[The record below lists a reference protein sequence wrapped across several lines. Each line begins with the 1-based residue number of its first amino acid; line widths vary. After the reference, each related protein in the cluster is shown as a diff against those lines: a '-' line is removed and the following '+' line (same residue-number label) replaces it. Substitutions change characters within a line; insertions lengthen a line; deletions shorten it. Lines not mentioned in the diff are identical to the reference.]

1 MTRRFTNQVFVF
13 IMVMLT
19 MTSYAQKDVTQFLG
33 IPIDGYK
40 SEIIQKLKSKG
51 FTINPHKADV
61 LDGEFNGTDVNI
73 FFGTNNNKVWRIAIV
88 DANDMSE
95 GNIKIRFN
103 NLLYQFQNNKNY
115 LPSPDS
121 AILKYTIPE
130 NEDISYELTVNK
142 KRYQAVFYQKT
153 AAYDSLT
160 KEKDILIAK
169 KSRDDGDGEKI
180 ADLIVKIFQE
190 SLKSLDKS
198 VWFMIG
204 ERYGKY
210 YITIFY
216 ENVYNKANGQDL

>member
-1 MTRRFTNQVFVF
+1 MTRHFTNFVLVF
-13 IMVMLT
+13 IMTMLT
-19 MTSYAQKDVTQFLG
+19 ANLYAQKDVTQFLG

-40 SEIIQKLKSKG
+40 SEMIQKLKSKG

-73 FFGTNNNKVWRIAIV
+73 FIGTNNNKVWRIAIK

-103 NLLYQFQNNKNY
+103 NLLQQFQNNKNY
-115 LPSPDS
+115 LASPDS
-121 AILKYTIPE
+121 TILKYTIPE

-160 KEKDILIAK
+160 AEKDILMAK
-169 KSRDDGDGEKI
+169 KSRNESDGEKI

-190 SLKSLDKS
+190 SLKSLDKT

-204 ERYGKY
+204 ESYGKY

-216 ENVYNKANGQDL
+216 ENVYNKANGEDL

>member
-1 MTRRFTNQVFVF
+1 MTRHFTNFVLVF
-13 IMVMLT
+13 IMTMLT
-19 MTSYAQKDVTQFLG
+19 ANLYAQKDVTQFLG

-40 SEIIQKLKSKG
+40 SEMIQKLKSKG

-73 FFGTNNNKVWRIAIV
+73 FIGTNNNKVWRIAIK

-103 NLLYQFQNNKNY
+103 NLLQQFKSNKNY
-115 LPSPDS
+115 LPSSDS
-121 AILKYTIPE
+121 AILKYTIPD

-160 KEKDILIAK
+160 AEKDILMAK
-169 KSRDDGDGEKI
+169 KSRNESEGEKI

-190 SLKSLDKS
+190 SLKSLDKT

-204 ERYGKY
+204 ESYGKY

>member
-1 MTRRFTNQVFVF
+1 MT
-13 IMVMLT
+13 ILT
-19 MTSYAQKDVTQFLG
+19 ANLYAQKDVTQFLG

-40 SEIIQKLKSKG
+40 SEMIQKLKSKG

-73 FFGTNNNKVWRIAIV
+73 FIGTNNNKVWRIAIK
-88 DANDMSE
+88 DANDMTE

-103 NLLYQFQNNKNY
+103 NLLLQFQNNKNY
-115 LPSPDS
+115 LASPDS
-121 AILKYTIPE
+121 TILKYTIPE

-160 KEKDILIAK
+160 AEKDILMAK
-169 KSRDDGDGEKI
+169 KSRNESDGEKI

-190 SLKSLDKS
+190 SLKSLDKT

-204 ERYGKY
+204 ENYGKY

-216 ENVYNKANGQDL
+216 ENVYNKANGEDL

>member
-1 MTRRFTNQVFVF
+1 MIRYFTKFVLFFVMT
-13 IMVMLT
+13 MVTATL
-19 MTSYAQKDVTQFLG
+19 YAQKDVTQFLG

-40 SEIIQKLKSKG
+40 SEMIQKLKSKG

-73 FFGTNNNKVWRIAIV
+73 FVGTNNNKVWRIAIM

-95 GNIKIRFN
+95 ENIKIRFN
-103 NLLYQFQNNKNY
+103 NLLQQFQNNKNY
-115 LPSPDS
+115 LPSSDS

-130 NEDISYELTVNK
+130 NEDISYGLTVNK

-160 KEKDILIAK
+160 AGKDILMTK
-169 KSRDDGDGEKI
+169 KSRDESDGEKI

-190 SLKSLDKS
+190 SLKSLDKT

-216 ENVYNKANGQDL
+216 ENVYNKANGEDL

>member
-1 MTRRFTNQVFVF
+1 MTRHFTNFVLVF
-13 IMVMLT
+13 IMTILT
-19 MTSYAQKDVTQFLG
+19 ANLYAQKDVTQFLG

-40 SEIIQKLKSKG
+40 SEMIQKLKSKG

-73 FFGTNNNKVWRIAIV
+73 FIGTNNNKVWRIAIK
-88 DANDMSE
+88 DANDMTE

-103 NLLYQFQNNKNY
+103 NLLLQFQNNKNY
-115 LPSPDS
+115 LASPDS
-121 AILKYTIPE
+121 TILKYTIPE

-160 KEKDILIAK
+160 AEKDILMAK
-169 KSRDDGDGEKI
+169 KSRNESDGEKI

-190 SLKSLDKS
+190 SLKSLDKT

-204 ERYGKY
+204 ENYGKY

-216 ENVYNKANGQDL
+216 ENVYNKANGEDL